1 LRYLLADHLVPSVA
15 KSTVTLQTG
24 KFTELLKL
32 KHRANKLTHL
42 ARKNRKMDI
51 NLPLKHYVLEHLDQ
65 LWSPE
70 QIAKRL
76 KILYP
81 MDMEMQISHE
91 SIYSYLYVLPRGA
104 LRKELVKCLR
114 YRHINRRPRGG
125 KSRRN
130 CASIQDYLSI
140 EERPAE
146 VADRTIPGHW
156 EGDLLMGH
164 NNGSAL
170 GTLVK
175 TNHTYDLLSPA

>member
-1 LRYLLADHLVPSVA
+1 LRYLLVDHLVPSVA

-24 KFTELLKL
+24 KFTERLKL

-81 MDMEMQISHE
+81 MDMEMQISPE
-91 SIYSYLYVLPRGA
+91 SIYSYLYVLPRDA
-104 LRKELVKCLR
+104 LRQELVKCLR
-114 YRHINRRPRGG
+114 RRHINRRIRG

-164 NNGSAL
+164 NNGSAW

-175 TNHTYDLLSPA
+175 TNHPYDLLSSA